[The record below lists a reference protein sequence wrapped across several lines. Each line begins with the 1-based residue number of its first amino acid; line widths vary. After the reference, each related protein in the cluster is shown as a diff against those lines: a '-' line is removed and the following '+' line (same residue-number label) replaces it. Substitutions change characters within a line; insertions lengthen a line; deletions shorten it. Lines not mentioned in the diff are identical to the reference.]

1 MPRPCLGKRRFR
13 REDGDARRGWK
24 TKFTVNVTV
33 ICDDLSSYFL
43 FSNDSNGW
51 LMGRK
56 LIKGL
61 GMRGD
66 LALENGVFVRPGQ
79 GLQVARE
86 AESRPQSVVILLGWL
101 EF

>member
-1 MPRPCLGKRRFR
+1 
-13 REDGDARRGWK
+13 
-24 TKFTVNVTV
+24 
-33 ICDDLSSYFL
+33 
-43 FSNDSNGW
+43 
-51 LMGRK
+51 MGHK

-79 GLQVARE
+79 GPQVARE